1 MIKKLLEKWKRRKLS
16 KKNVY
21 TLSFRKSPTYNN
33 DGDYTQ
39 ICDWVIVEIINSLKK
54 KYDVDICNIEVHDSY
69 IYSKV
74 VIRCAERVKI
84 DFVDDFMSEL
94 GHYVRDI
101 SI

>member
-1 MIKKLLEKWKRRKLS
+1 MIKKMLEKWKRRKLN

-21 TLSFRKSPTYNN
+21 MISFRKSPTYNN
-33 DGDYTQ
+33 VGDYTQ

-54 KYDVDICNIEVHDSY
+54 KYDVDICNIEIHDSFS
-69 IYSKV
+69 YSKV
-74 VIRCAERVKI
+74 VIRCAEHVKI